1 MTSTS
6 QAIAPEPAPERSRDP
21 WSVETMTASLMNRAW
36 IPAPIVVMPLAA
48 VRFFYHQGIQW
59 AAALAYYTLI
69 GLVPML
75 AVVFT
80 IIKVV
85 GFHEDI
91 TSYLVVTIA
100 AGSEEVAS
108 NIVAF
113 IDHTNLRAIALVS
126 LVAAFLAVL
135 AIMSNA
141 EMCFNTIWGGV
152 RGRSLK
158 RKLGSFIKLAV
169 IAPLLLLLAMTVT
182 ALLQPGSWLYPFF
195 DSWYLGEAVLVG
207 LRVLPYVLILVS
219 FTLLYTGL
227 PNTFVRKRSA
237 IVGATVAGM
246 LLFLAQWAYVTF
258 VIRLVRYSAVYG
270 ALWQVPILLAWIY
283 IAWSVILY
291 GAEVSRAHQELMRQR
306 LSLRRRARRTPDT
319 ARVE

>member
-1 MTSTS
+1 VTSTS
-6 QAIAPEPAPERSRDP
+6 QVISPEPAPERSRDP
-21 WSVETMTASLMNRAW
+21 WSIETVTASLITRSW
-36 IPAPIVVMPLAA
+36 IPAVVVVMPMAA
-48 VRFFYHQGIQW
+48 VRFFYHQCIQW

-80 IIKVV
+80 IIKVA
-85 GFHEDI
+85 GFHDDI

-108 NIVAF
+108 HIVAF
-113 IDHTNLRAIALVS
+113 IDHTNLRAVAVVS
-126 LVAAFLAVL
+126 VIAAFLAVL

-141 EMCFNTIWGGV
+141 EMCFNQIWGGV

-158 RKLGSFIKLAV
+158 RKLGSFVKLAV

-182 ALLQPGSWLYPFF
+182 AFLQPGSWLYPFF
-195 DSWYLGEAVLVG
+195 DSWYLGDAVLFG
-207 LRVLPYVLILVS
+207 LRVLPYALILVS

-227 PNTFVRKRSA
+227 PNTNVSRRSA
-237 IVGATVAGM
+237 TVGAMVAGM
-246 LLFLAQWAYVTF
+246 LLFLAQWAYVKF

-306 LSLRRRARRTPDT
+306 LSQRRRGRRTPDT
-319 ARVE
+319 ERDG

>member
-1 MTSTS
+1 MTLAS
-6 QAIAPEPAPERSRDP
+6 QAISPDPAPERSRDP
-21 WSVETMTASLMNRAW
+21 WSIETITASLITRTW
-36 IPAPIVVMPLAA
+36 LPAALVVMPMAA

-75 AVVFT
+75 AVVFA
-80 IIKVV
+80 IIKTA
-85 GFHEDI
+85 GFHDDI

-108 NIVAF
+108 HIVAF
-113 IDHTNLRAIALVS
+113 IDHTNLRAVAVVS
-126 LVAAFLAVL
+126 VIAAFLAVF

-141 EMCFNTIWGGV
+141 EMCFNMIWGGV
-152 RGRSLK
+152 RGRSIK

-182 ALLQPGSWLYPFF
+182 AFLQPGSWLYPFF
-195 DSWYLGEAVLVG
+195 DSWYLGDAVLIG
-207 LRVLPYVLILVS
+207 LRILPYALILVS

-227 PNTFVRKRSA
+227 PNTDVRKRSA
-237 IVGATVAGM
+237 IVGATVAGL

-258 VIRLVRYSAVYG
+258 VIRIVRYSAVYG
-270 ALWQVPILLAWIY
+270 ALWQLPILLAWIY

-291 GAEVSRAHQELMRQR
+291 GAEVSRAHQEVMRQR
-306 LSLRRRARRTPDT
+306 VSQRQRGRRTPDT
-319 ARVE
+319 GHGE